1 MGDYYGYKTVEDKS
15 KATGKNLYMDPNGN
29 VLPTDQQKN
38 EVREKL
44 LKDFDS
50 RISIDRTA
58 QPIKTGGKGK
68 DTDKFKPLYDVIIT
82 DLNGNKVTAED
93 AVLATGANVRN
104 INELNAVLRRIGS
117 GISATAKGTE
127 FTNGRIVL
135 SAPGV
140 SAIEV
145 AQGDLDGLREAVEQI
160 RAQTFG
166 SPVTPIGSGGIPGGS
181 SR

>member
-1 MGDYYGYKTVEDKS
+1 
-15 KATGKNLYMDPNGN
+15 
-29 VLPTDQQKN
+29 
-38 EVREKL
+38 
-44 LKDFDS
+44 
-50 RISIDRTA
+50 
-58 QPIKTGGKGK
+58 
-68 DTDKFKPLYDVIIT
+68 
-82 DLNGNKVTAED
+82 
-93 AVLATGANVRN
+93 VLATGANVRN

-166 SPVTPIGSGGIPGGS
+166 SPVTPIGSGGIPGAS